1 MVPADGSTVLHETP
15 IIHRSRVSASKEKA
29 IELGQIV
36 SRNVKT
42 ENSGDT
48 SRPPRFHVSP
58 ITGFVKPRRHVEAS
72 AKVLEGT
79 TDGFIDRL

>member
-1 MVPADGSTVLHETP
+1 MVPADGSTILHETP
-15 IIHRSRVSASKEKA
+15 IIHRSRIAASKEEA

-42 ENSGDT
+42 ENGGVA

-58 ITGFVKPRRHVEAS
+58 IAGFVKPRRRVEA
-72 AKVLEGT
+72 
-79 TDGFIDRL
+79 